1 MEENVTQRTGEK
13 RKGRGAVVC
22 SRLTKMKE
30 NERVDVVFNQ
40 NGQRIGEGGK
50 DLASYSVCLVAS
62 RVSIATYGNWHDV
75 KGEARD
81 RLWKFIK
88 VYQIERIPGV
98 LFSMC
103 NSCREKYRELIL
115 REGAIPG
122 LLQLRVNGTWRAKGL
137 AKSLLLLLREESEF
151 DSRRQLGGDL
161 FEQIMTEIYSAEEK
175 SKDKAKTT
183 QPSSKLKPSHVKRV
197 DKKGTDS
204 TYDLRTGEVK
214 DWYPKNVVL
223 RVLTPSLR
231 PLFVYSV
238 KLDADNIYIS
248 LEDGVP
254 YGASAE
260 IVFSGKAQPGAT
272 ASDVN
277 VDEVR
282 MIVDEGET
290 GFGFTKRNE
299 LINGKT
305 AAIGF
310 LLLLDFELL
319 TGKGL
324 LKGTGGHSFFTA
336 YGLWLQQYS
345 LQQLSNSVA
354 KLV

>member
-1 MEENVTQRTGEK
+1 MVNVLVKVGKIWLATQVCFGCFSKFPLLLMAIGMMSKEK
-13 RKGRGAVVC
+13 RETDMEIYKGKFNLEDHEMKGRISNRRSVSSAGNEIFVV
-22 SRLTKMKE
+22 
-30 NERVDVVFNQ
+30 Q
-40 NGQRIGEGGK
+40 
-50 DLASYSVCLVAS
+50 
-62 RVSIATYGNWHDV
+62 IATDGCIV
-75 KGEARD
+75 
-81 RLWKFIK
+81 
-88 VYQIERIPGV
+88 
-98 LFSMC
+98 C
-103 NSCREKYRELIL
+103 
-115 REGAIPG
+115 
-122 LLQLRVNGTWRAKGL
+122 
-137 AKSLLLLLREESEF
+137 
-151 DSRRQLGGDL
+151 
-161 FEQIMTEIYSAEEK
+161 
-175 SKDKAKTT
+175 
-183 QPSSKLKPSHVKRV
+183 PS
-197 DKKGTDS
+197 TDS

>member
-1 MEENVTQRTGEK
+1 DGCI
-13 RKGRGAVVC
+13 VC
-22 SRLTKMKE
+22 
-30 NERVDVVFNQ
+30 
-40 NGQRIGEGGK
+40 
-50 DLASYSVCLVAS
+50 
-62 RVSIATYGNWHDV
+62 
-75 KGEARD
+75 
-81 RLWKFIK
+81 
-88 VYQIERIPGV
+88 
-98 LFSMC
+98 
-103 NSCREKYRELIL
+103 
-115 REGAIPG
+115 
-122 LLQLRVNGTWRAKGL
+122 
-137 AKSLLLLLREESEF
+137 
-151 DSRRQLGGDL
+151 
-161 FEQIMTEIYSAEEK
+161 
-175 SKDKAKTT
+175 
-183 QPSSKLKPSHVKRV
+183 PS
-197 DKKGTDS
+197 TDS

-299 LINGKT
+299 LINVKT

-324 LKGTGGHSFFTA
+324 LKGTGFLDFLYA
-336 YGLWLQQYS
+336 V
-345 LQQLSNSVA
+345 SNA
-354 KLV
+354 FN

>member
-1 MEENVTQRTGEK
+1 MG
-13 RKGRGAVVC
+13 
-22 SRLTKMKE
+22 L
-30 NERVDVVFNQ
+30 
-40 NGQRIGEGGK
+40 
-50 DLASYSVCLVAS
+50 
-62 RVSIATYGNWHDV
+62 
-75 KGEARD
+75 
-81 RLWKFIK
+81 
-88 VYQIERIPGV
+88 
-98 LFSMC
+98 
-103 NSCREKYRELIL
+103 
-115 REGAIPG
+115 AIPG
-122 LLQLRVNGTWRAKGL
+122 KSEVN
-137 AKSLLLLLREESEF
+137 
-151 DSRRQLGGDL
+151 Q
-161 FEQIMTEIYSAEEK
+161 
-175 SKDKAKTT
+175 
-183 QPSSKLKPSHVKRV
+183 KPRSCKQH
-197 DKKGTDS
+197 KKI
-204 TYDLRTGEVK
+204 EVAGSG
-214 DWYPKNVVL
+214 VMA
-223 RVLTPSLR
+223 
-231 PLFVYSV
+231 
-238 KLDADNIYIS
+238 LDFRDIS
-248 LEDGVP
+248 LWHRE
-254 YGASAE
+254 
-260 IVFSGKAQPGAT
+260 KAQPGAT